1 MRVEEKKY
9 GRVYESGRERV
20 YVCISIE
27 SSGERIGNINMYGII
42 RLTLYAA
49 TASAP
54 SYAMLHSMPFRFK
67 RMESILQLDTA
78 SAKAKSLKR

>member
-1 MRVEEKKY
+1 VCVCMRVEE
-9 GRVYESGRERV
+9 RVCMWVETLLAAKRQLV
-20 YVCISIE
+20 ICIIYSV
-27 SSGERIGNINMYGII
+27 I

-78 SAKAKSLKR
+78 SDEAKPLKR

>member
-1 MRVEEKKY
+1 MAE
-9 GRVYESGRERV
+9 RERES
-20 YVCISIE
+20 VCVCVTVCVSIE
-27 SSGERIGNINMYGII
+27 GSEETVDDINRYGII

-54 SYAMLHSMPFRFK
+54 SYAMLLSMPFRFK

-78 SAKAKSLKR
+78 SVITLKRD

>member
-1 MRVEEKKY
+1 
-9 GRVYESGRERV
+9 
-20 YVCISIE
+20 VCVFVCVSIE
-27 SSGERIGNINMYGII
+27 SSEETVGNINIYGII

-54 SYAMLHSMPFRFK
+54 SYAMLQSIPFRFK

-78 SAKAKSLKR
+78 SVKAKRLKR

>member
-1 MRVEEKKY
+1 MSISVEGSENAVTDIY
-9 GRVYESGRERV
+9 GV
-20 YVCISIE
+20 
-27 SSGERIGNINMYGII
+27 I

-78 SAKAKSLKR
+78 SVEAKPLKR